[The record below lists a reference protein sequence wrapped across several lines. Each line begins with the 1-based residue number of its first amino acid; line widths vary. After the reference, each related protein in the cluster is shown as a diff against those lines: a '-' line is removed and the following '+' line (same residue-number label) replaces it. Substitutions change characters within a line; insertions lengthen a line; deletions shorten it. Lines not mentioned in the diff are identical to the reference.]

1 MSSTLQDLR
10 KEAGFRTAKDF
21 AEAVGI
27 PAPTYTRYEQDPLKI
42 PIDRAWK
49 IADGLHCSIDAVVGR
64 EHIDVNDMRGDF
76 QKYFDSLSPD
86 SQGLLEVIAAAIK
99 GRENVKKKEARA
111 KEEARYDA
119 YLSYYEQAFVESLDA
134 GSTLGDSVIFGSD
147 EEKRTAFERYLIER
161 ATKKRAE
168 KVEANCAPR
177 EDELS
182 LNAASIIDT
191 GGKTVFCDDPRFDE
205 LIENSFR
212 AIREELEEEY
222 RKQDEAEI
230 ERIMAA
236 YDRLHPRHN
245 TFEETVR
252 HLILHYGDAKLSD
265 IDEETVERGRKIAES
280 ILAQT
285 AEASRSVAPLDDK
298 RQEDLQKE
306 GNHNN

>member
-76 QKYFDSLSPD
+76 QKNFDSLSPD

-147 EEKRTAFERYLIER
+147 KEKRIAFERYLFER
-161 ATKKRAE
+161 AAKKRAE

-177 EDELS
+177 EEELT

-191 GGKTVFCDDPRFDE
+191 DGKTVFCDDPRFDE
-205 LIENSFR
+205 LIENSLR

-230 ERIMAA
+230 EKIMAA

-252 HLILHYGDAKLSD
+252 HLILHYGDTKLSD
-265 IDEETVERGRKIAES
+265 IDEETVEQGRKAVES
-280 ILAQT
+280 MLAQT
-285 AEASRSVAPLDDK
+285 SEATPSAVSPDDK
-298 RQEDLQKE
+298 HQD
-306 GNHNN
+306 NHKRRGSQ